1 MRIQFGSILPG
12 ADRNWKS
19 MYSVCALQTCHS
31 TLLTRSIQSRA
42 GIVVGSLWYCSV
54 DCFATATRQ
63 RFSMLSGTSVLE
75 MPHQPRM
82 SIGLVML
89 SKGFLTDD
97 QLRNAMVESRLQG
110 EELETVLV
118 RLGLASERQL
128 AAARAAQWGY
138 PVLGQDYMGH
148 PVESD
153 IPPTLRHAYTAVPL
167 HCSVAAKRLLLGFV
181 YRVEHGL
188 LNSVEQITG
197 FRADPCFITPTE
209 FREQK
214 SHITIPPGCEE
225 VVYED
230 PNSPVEM
237 ANAVAGFAVEITARE
252 ANFAQCREY
261 AWTRLTGKERRIDVL
276 FRVKR
281 VSEAVR
287 MRNFLRVKETVR
299 SFG

>member
-1 MRIQFGSILPG
+1 
-12 ADRNWKS
+12 
-19 MYSVCALQTCHS
+19 
-31 TLLTRSIQSRA
+31 
-42 GIVVGSLWYCSV
+42 
-54 DCFATATRQ
+54 
-63 RFSMLSGTSVLE
+63 MLSGTSVLE

-89 SKGFLTDD
+89 SKGFLTDE
-97 QLRNAMVESRLQG
+97 QLRNAMVESRLHG
-110 EELETVLV
+110 EELETVLM
-118 RLGLASERQL
+118 RLGLATERQL

-138 PVLGQDYMGH
+138 PILGQDYMGH
-148 PVESD
+148 PVETD
-153 IPPTLRHAYTAVPL
+153 IPPSLMHTYSAVPL
-167 HCSVAAKRLLLGFV
+167 HCSMAARRLLLGFV

-209 FREQK
+209 FREQRL
-214 SHITIPPGCEE
+214 HIAIPQGCEE

-237 ANAVAGFAVEITARE
+237 ANAVAGFAVEVTARE
-252 ANFAQCREY
+252 ASFAQCREY
-261 AWTRLTGKERRIDVL
+261 TWTRLTGKQRRIDVL

-281 VSEAVR
+281 ASDAVR
-287 MRNFLRVKETVR
+287 MKNFLRVKESLR